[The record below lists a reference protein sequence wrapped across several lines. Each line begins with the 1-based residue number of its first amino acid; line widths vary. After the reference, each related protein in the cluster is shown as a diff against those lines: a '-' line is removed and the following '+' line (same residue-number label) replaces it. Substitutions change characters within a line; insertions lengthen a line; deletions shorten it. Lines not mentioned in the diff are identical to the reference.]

1 MIRAIDEI
9 FDSRIKT
16 FLDFSFEP
24 FSGTGVDRVRNQNT
38 FVGYVK
44 YGGMK
49 VVLKSLDV
57 TEKFGDLSFGD
68 FFGAHVVPVL
78 NSSTIARPVQVNL
91 TKFLFH
97 KSVSLF

>member
-57 TEKFGDLSFGD
+57 TEKFGDLSFGG
-68 FFGAHVVPVL
+68 FLWCPCGTCIKFQLHRQAGAG
-78 NSSTIARPVQVNL
+78 
-91 TKFLFH
+91 KFD
-97 KSVSLF
+97 